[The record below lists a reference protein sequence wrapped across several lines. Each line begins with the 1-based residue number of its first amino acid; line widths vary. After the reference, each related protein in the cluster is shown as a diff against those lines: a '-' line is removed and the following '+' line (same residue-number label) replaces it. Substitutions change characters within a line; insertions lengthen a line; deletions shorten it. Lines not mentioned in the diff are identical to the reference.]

1 MPGPSTYFSNDRLD
15 ELSES
20 TRHLVERR
28 NRSLGAAYRL
38 FYDQP
43 VEIVRGAGTRLWDA
57 DGAEYLDVYNNVPS
71 VGHSHPR
78 VTEAIAAQA
87 GLVNTNTRYLNA
99 KLIDYSE
106 DLLGTLPRALANA
119 MYTCSGSEAN
129 DLALRIAKSVTGRQ
143 GVIVTRNA
151 YHGVTTET
159 AAISPSL
166 GGEGSVAPWVRLIDA
181 PTGDGSGFADA
192 VAAAAA
198 ELTASEHG
206 FAALITDTIF
216 ASDGVQP
223 GSSTGGG
230 FLGRVMDVVHDADGL
245 FIADEV
251 QAGFGRLGQSLWG
264 FSRHDNALGP
274 AVPDLVTLGKPM
286 GNGMPI
292 GAVIARRDLVDT
304 FAERGRY
311 FSTFAG
317 TPVSIAAA
325 QAVLDV
331 VRDEDL
337 TANALTVGAY
347 LTEGLGMLSE
357 FHGQL
362 GEVRG
367 AGLFIGIDIVADG
380 APDESATLALVNEL
394 RRRHVLI
401 GASGPS
407 RNTLKVRPPLS
418 FSTADADRFLTEFD
432 SALRATRAASGTRSV
447 ASTHV

>member
-20 TRHLVERR
+20 TRLLVERR

-43 VEIVRGAGTRLWDA
+43 VEIVRGAGTKLWDA

-87 GLVNTNTRYLNA
+87 ALVNTNTRYLNT
-99 KLIDYSE
+99 KLIEYSE
-106 DLLGTLPRALANA
+106 DLLGTLPRALANV
-119 MYTCSGSEAN
+119 MYTCTGSEAN
-129 DLALRIAKSVTGRQ
+129 DLALRMAKSVTGRR

-166 GGEGSVAPWVRLIDA
+166 GGDESVAPWVRIIDA
-181 PTGDGSGFADA
+181 PTGDGSGFGAA

-198 ELTASEHG
+198 ELASSEHG
-206 FAALITDTIF
+206 FAALIVDSIF

-223 GSSTGGG
+223 GSSAEGG
-230 FLGRVMDVVHDADGL
+230 FLGRVIDVVHDADGL

-264 FSRHDNALGP
+264 FSRHDSALGA
-274 AVPDLVTLGKPM
+274 AVPDIVTLGKAM

-311 FSTFAG
+311 FNTLAG

-325 QAVLDV
+325 QATLDV
-331 VRDEDL
+331 VRDEGLIANARAVGDYL
-337 TANALTVGAY
+337 TAGF
-347 LTEGLGMLSE
+347 GMLSE
-357 FHGQL
+357 FHEQL

-367 AGLFIGIDIVADG
+367 AGLFIGVDIVADG
-380 APDESATLALVNEL
+380 APDETTTLAVVNEL
-394 RRRHVLI
+394 RRRHVLV

-418 FSTADADRFLTEFD
+418 FSTADADRFLTELD
-432 SALRATRAASGTRSV
+432 SALRATRASSGARSATAS
-447 ASTHV
+447 A